1 MKSGDD
7 DEPGIENYKEFFK
20 PFKFICNEVFLAVG
34 VVKLTNYFQLSLVPS
49 SKLTA
54 LALSTTSFVIL
65 LFLIMAWTLAGSG
78 DQVKNSGVAL
88 QAIKYLTRARK
99 IKIQ

>member
-7 DEPGIENYKEFFK
+7 DGEPGIEHYNKFFL
-20 PFKFICNEVFLAVG
+20 PFKFTSIQKFSCECGLI
-34 VVKLTNYFQLSLVPS
+34 KLTNYFQLSLVPS

-54 LALSTTSFVIL
+54 LALTTTGFVIL

-78 DQVKNSGVAL
+78 DQVNKKTVGL
-88 QAIKYLTRARK
+88 
-99 IKIQ
+99 